1 MGNHLQDQSNS
12 QELSQYE
19 QVREACTKYFKNATY
34 ESIAALFPNQ
44 TGTGIDWASLKKELA
59 RREYVQKTD
68 PPSEEQRSAV
78 SEYNALFPE
87 QAWTEEYLNS
97 IGGSDWPN
105 VEKLQAEI
113 LVCPQSK
120 LNPLLREIERL
131 YHEKFIRQ
139 SEISSQWLRQY
150 LRQGCRFTGSG
161 YRVPNETSL
170 NSVVAIGR
178 AREQDF
184 MKFYAEKYKTKTTA
198 EMV

>member
-1 MGNHLQDQSNS
+1 MGNHLQDQSNF
-12 QELSQYE
+12 QESSQYE

-44 TGTGIDWASLKKELA
+44 TDTGIDWPSLKKELA

-68 PPSEEQRSAV
+68 PPSDAQRFAV
-78 SEYNALFPE
+78 AEYNALFPE

-97 IGGSDWPN
+97 VGGSDWPS

-113 LVCPQSK
+113 LLCPQSK

-131 YHEKFIRQ
+131 YQEKFLRQ
-139 SEISSQWLRQY
+139 SEVTSQWLRQY

-161 YRVPNETSL
+161 YRVPDETSL

>member
-12 QELSQYE
+12 QESSQYE

-44 TGTGIDWASLKKELA
+44 TDTGIDWPSLKKELA

-68 PPSEEQRSAV
+68 PPSKEQRSAV
-78 SEYNALFPE
+78 AEYNALFPE

-97 IGGSDWPN
+97 VGGSDWPS

-113 LVCPQSK
+113 LLCPQSK

-131 YHEKFIRQ
+131 YQEKFLRQ
-139 SEISSQWLRQY
+139 SEVSSQWLRQY

-161 YRVPNETSL
+161 YRVPDETSL

-184 MKFYAEKYKTKTTA
+184 MQFYAEKYKTKTTA